1 MGEAEV
7 TTEKQSRSLTLKN
20 IPRRSVLKSLAVGT
34 VTPLL
39 WPVLSRVQAEARG
52 GPLPKRVVFFLE
64 GNGLPAEHLQPVGI
78 ARREIPNMRNPQVK
92 QSAEESLVD
101 QRLSADGIKLP
112 EPLAPL
118 ARHVKRLTILQGLS
132 GRVCGGGHSNDYG
145 ALGAYSGNSGA
156 KDITIDAA
164 LARANPGVFR
174 HVALGISRDAGP
186 NIIYCCSASGP
197 NQKVPVYQD
206 PVLAYNMLFG
216 KILGGN
222 TKAEVGTQA
231 LLLDFMADDIR
242 RLEKQ
247 LPGEEAQKLQRFA
260 EAFDTISKRQAK
272 LSDVD
277 ARKIPALRDEIYK
290 TPVEIKRLEAHF
302 ELAATALITGLT
314 NTVTLCSGA
323 GGPHFEMTFKGLGIN
338 VDKHTIGHEQIAGA
352 KEMAIKIRQFHMDLL
367 AKFVDQLAAIPEGN
381 GSLMDNTL
389 IVYLSDSAE
398 NHHSTCYEWPLLLV
412 GNLGGRLKAGDRFL
426 NVPQYGRKGHATVA
440 RFYTTL
446 LHAAGAPIDHF
457 GVKDPVLEG
466 AIEQTGPLGELL
478 A

>member
-1 MGEAEV
+1 M
-7 TTEKQSRSLTLKN
+7 RN
-20 IPRRSVLKSLAVGT
+20 IPRRSVLKSLAAGSVA
-34 VTPLL
+34 PLL
-39 WPVLSRVQAEARG
+39 WPLLSRVEAEVNDG
-52 GPLPKRVVFFLE
+52 LLPKRVVFCLE
-64 GNGLPAEHLQPVGI
+64 GNGLPAEHLQPIGI
-78 ARREIPNMRNPQVK
+78 TRREVPNMRNAAIK
-92 QSAEESLVD
+92 QSGEESFVD

-112 EPLAPL
+112 EPLSPM
-118 ARHVKRLTILQGLS
+118 ARHLKRMTILQGLS

-145 ALGAYSGNSGA
+145 ALGAYSGSSGA

-164 LARANPGVFR
+164 LARANPGIFR
-174 HVALGISRDAGP
+174 HVALGISRDAGS

-216 KILGGN
+216 RILGGN
-222 TKAEVGTQA
+222 TTAEVGTQA
-231 LLLDFMADDIR
+231 MLLDFMTDDIR
-242 RLEKQ
+242 RLEKR
-247 LPGEEAQKLQRFA
+247 LPAEEAQKLQRFA
-260 EAFDTISKRQAK
+260 DAFATISKRQAK

-277 ARKIPALRDEIYK
+277 ARRIPPMRDELYK

-323 GGPHFEMTFKGLGIN
+323 GSPHFEMTFKGLGIN
-338 VDKHTIGHEQIAGA
+338 VDKHQIGHEQIAGA
-352 KEMAIKIRQFHMDLL
+352 KEMAIKIRQFHMELL

-381 GSLMDNTL
+381 GSMMDNTL

-398 NHHSTCYEWPLLLV
+398 NHHSTCYEWPMLMV

-426 NVPQYGRKGHATVA
+426 NVPMYGATGHATIA

-446 LHAAGAPIDHF
+446 LHAAGAPVDHF
-457 GVKDPVLEG
+457 GTKDPVLEG
-466 AIEQTGPLGELL
+466 AIEQSGPMSELL